1 MTGPVLFHR
10 VAGTGNGEDAVILLP
25 GLQADHRIWRA
36 VLSILA
42 ADWRTV
48 AADNRGF
55 GQTRFCGEPL
65 SIEAMA
71 SDVLRLMDTLS
82 VSRVCIAG
90 HSMGGA
96 IAQWL
101 AYHHPE
107 RVRALALCNTFRAM
121 RSVELAAI
129 ADRLKEPCDA
139 QDWADIQRQLTS
151 RLFAGGALLGAAGAA
166 IAERRAAATNA
177 IHASGLRRQI
187 EALLSFDSRDW
198 VGQLSLPT
206 LIVDSAAD
214 RPFFAEEAGS
224 LNRAIRASRR
234 VTLPGGHASTVEQW
248 RALGHL
254 LKTFFGEFGQPDRS
268 PVSVYGGQGALR
280 LQGVSQNRQVSRNA
294 APL

>member
-1 MTGPVLFHR
+1 M
-10 VAGTGNGEDAVILLP
+10 LLP

-42 ADWRTV
+42 VDWRTV

-55 GQTRFCGEPL
+55 GQTRFNGEPL

-71 SDVLRLMDTLS
+71 HDVLRLMDTLS

-96 IAQWL
+96 IAQWI
-101 AYHHPE
+101 AYHRPD

-121 RSVELAAI
+121 RSVELTAI

-139 QDWADIQRQLTS
+139 RDWADIQR
-151 RLFAGGALLGAAGAA
+151 RLSNHLFTRGALLSAAGAA
-166 IAERRAAATNA
+166 IAAQRASTTNA
-177 IHASGLRRQI
+177 THASGLRRQL

-198 VGQLSLPT
+198 VGQLSVPT

-214 RPFFAEEAGS
+214 RPFFADEAS
-224 LNRAIRASRR
+224 SMSKAIRTSRR

-248 RALGHL
+248 RPLGHL
-254 LKTFFGEFGQPDRS
+254 LKTFFGELEYPNRS
-268 PVSVYGGQGALR
+268 PRWRPCPAVRTAGGSSDRPGAGR
-280 LQGVSQNRQVSRNA
+280 S
-294 APL
+294 